1 MPNFGF
7 CGEAKGVEFTLET
20 ERQMEQVRVM
30 PHRLHMRRACGL
42 GSNSSVLGSR
52 QTCETCPVV
61 AL

>member
-42 GSNSSVLGSR
+42 GSNSSALGSR
-52 QTCETCPVV
+52 QP
-61 AL
+61 